1 MMLYTIIPSEA
12 IFDPE
17 SEIVANPSLP
27 NEVEIKQGA
36 VSLLTQQLPGGQY
49 QINRIISTDPQDY
62 LRPEWQPGSIMSL
75 F

>member
-1 MMLYTIIPSEA
+1 MMLYTIIPLEA

-17 SEIVANPSLP
+17 TETGSGESVVA
-27 NEVEIKQGA
+27 EVEIKQGS
-36 VSLLTQQLPGGQY
+36 VSLLAQPLPGGQY
-49 QINRIISTDPQDY
+49 KINRIISTDPQDY

>member
-1 MMLYTIIPSEA
+1 MMLYTIIPLEA

-17 SEIVANPSLP
+17 TETSSGESTA
-27 NEVEIKQGA
+27 EVEIKQGP
-36 VSLLTQQLPGGQY
+36 VSLLAQPLPGGQY
-49 QINRIISTDPQDY
+49 KINRIISTDPQDY

>member
-1 MMLYTIIPSEA
+1 MMLYTIIPLEA

-17 SEIVANPSLP
+17 METSSGESTA
-27 NEVEIKQGA
+27 EVEIKQGP
-36 VSLLTQQLPGGQY
+36 VSLLAQPLPGGQY
-49 QINRIISTDPQDY
+49 KINRIISTDPQDY

>member
-1 MMLYTIIPSEA
+1 MMLYTILPLEA

-17 SEIVANPSLP
+17 TETSSSESAAT
-27 NEVEIKQGA
+27 EVEIKQGS
-36 VSLLTQQLPGGQY
+36 VSLLAQPLPGGQY
-49 QINRIISTDPQDY
+49 KINRIISTDPQDY

>member
-1 MMLYTIIPSEA
+1 MMLYTIIPLEA

-17 SEIVANPSLP
+17 TETSPGESAA
-27 NEVEIKQGA
+27 EVEIKQGP
-36 VSLLTQQLPGGQY
+36 VSLLAQPLPGGQY
-49 QINRIISTDPQDY
+49 KINRIISTDPQDY